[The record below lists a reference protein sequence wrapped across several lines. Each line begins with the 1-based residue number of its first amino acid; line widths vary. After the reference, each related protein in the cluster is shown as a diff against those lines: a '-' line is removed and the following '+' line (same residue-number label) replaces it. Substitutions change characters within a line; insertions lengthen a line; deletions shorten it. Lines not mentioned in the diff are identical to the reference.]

1 MGADVVLHVHAQPGA
16 SRSRI
21 AGLHGGAVKIQV
33 RARPVEGAA
42 NRELVEVVARALAVP
57 PGRVTIEA
65 GSHGRRKRLRVTG
78 LDPATAI
85 ARMAPFVDKAEG
97 AD

>member
-1 MGADVVLHVHAQPGA
+1 VLHVHAQPGA

-21 AGLHGGAVKIQV
+21 AGLHGGAVKVQV

-42 NRELVEVVARALAVP
+42 NRELVGILADALAVAP
-57 PGRVTIEA
+57 AHVTVEA
-65 GSHGRRKRLRVTG
+65 GARGRRKRVRVVG
-78 LDPATAI
+78 LDPATVA
-85 ARMAPFVDKAEG
+85 ARMAPFVDKAQG